1 MESRIAC
8 VHVLL
13 AMAAIT
19 IACNVAPAAQF
30 YVSTTGSNS
39 AAGTASAPWRTLQ
52 FAADQVGPGDR
63 VTVRPGDYA
72 GFHLDISGTA
82 AAPIE
87 FFAEPGVL
95 VNQPN
100 PVRTDHGI
108 NLENASYVTV
118 DGFAVTG
125 MNRAGVRSVGVDGST
140 FASHVT
146 IRNVHSY
153 NNQYWGILTGF
164 VNDLVIENNET
175 SGSAVEHGIYVSN
188 SGDRPIIR
196 NNQSWGNDKNGIH
209 VNGDADLGGDGIISN
224 ALISGNVI
232 YDNGSG
238 RQSGLGGG
246 SGINMDGVQNSRIE
260 NNLIYN
266 QHASGISL
274 YRIDGGGGS
283 TGNVVVNNT
292 IHVANDG
299 RWALNIRDGSTNNT
313 ALNNILINDHSFRGA
328 ISVWPDSRNGFVSDY
343 NAVISRFTIN
353 DGNSVLSLDQW
364 RALAGNENNDDH
376 SFVATAAQL
385 FQNAAAGDYRLR
397 ENSPARNAGT
407 LNLAPAFDLEGKP
420 RPIGA
425 LVDVGAYEFG
435 GAALAGDFN
444 GDNKVDAADYSV
456 WRDGLGGAYTAADLA
471 IWKAHF
477 GESLGSGSESLGGA
491 SAVPEPAAV
500 WLLLVGIGLLI
511 LPRT

>member
-1 MESRIAC
+1 MESRIVGKCA
-8 VHVLL
+8 LIAL
-13 AMAAIT
+13 ALIAIAT
-19 IACNVAPAAQF
+19 GTALAAQY
-30 YVSTTGSNS
+30 YVSTSGNNS

-52 FAADQVGPGDR
+52 YAADRVGPGDR
-63 VTVRPGDYA
+63 VTVRPGDYT
-72 GFHLDISGTA
+72 GFHLDTSGTA
-82 AAPIE
+82 VAPIE

-108 NLENASYVTV
+108 NLENASYVTI

-125 MNRAGVRSVGVDGST
+125 MNRAGVRSVGVNGST

-175 SGSAVEHGIYVSN
+175 SGSRVEHGIYVSN

-196 NNQSWGNDKNGIH
+196 NNLTWGNDKNGIH
-209 VNGDADLGGDGIISN
+209 VNGDAELGGDGIISN

-238 RQSGLGGG
+238 RQSGVGGG

-292 IHVANDG
+292 IHVASDG

-328 ISVWPDSRNGFVSDY
+328 ISVWPDSRSGFVSDY

-353 DGNSVLSLDQW
+353 DGSSVLSLDQW
-364 RALAGNENNDDH
+364 RALAGNESNDDH

-385 FQNAAAGDYRLR
+385 FQNAATGDYRLR
-397 ENSPARNAGT
+397 ENSPARNTGT
-407 LNLAPAFDLEGKP
+407 SNLAPAFDLEGKP

-425 LVDVGAYEFG
+425 LVDIGAFEFG
-435 GAALAGDFN
+435 VAALAGDFN
-444 GDNKVDAADYSV
+444 ADGRVDAADYSV
-456 WRDGLGGAYTAADLA
+456 WRDGLGSAYTAADLA
-471 IWKAHF
+471 IWRMHF
-477 GESLGSGSESLGGA
+477 GESLGSGSGSLGSA
-491 SAVPEPAAV
+491 SAVPEPAAC
-500 WLLLVGIGLLI
+500 WLLLVGIGLSML
-511 LPRT
+511 RRS